1 MTFLEAAAE
10 ILKSEG
16 RPMRSDEITRIALE
30 RGLIANGGKTP
41 EATMRAAFIMH
52 INKGG
57 TDFIRTAPGTYGL
70 GKAVAEVRR
79 PLPASKD
86 STTGDA
92 GYVYILTNPS
102 FRRDWV
108 KIGMTVRPVNTRS
121 KELDNTA
128 VPLPFEIYATLKTR
142 HRRKIEHLLHGFIDD
157 IAPRK
162 RIRKTREFFNIPPE
176 SALRLLVRA
185 AEVFDEE
192 SYIDEVF
199 RRSSSEQNAPDK
211 AKPVRKPR
219 PAPIGERWSGKT
231 QLARIIARRG
241 GNEGAAGGILH
252 YFRGMRPCRKS
263 CKWRRL
269 LEEAGVQF
277 DKRDFVTDWEHAK
290 NPL

>member
-1 MTFLEAAAE
+1 MTFLDAAAE

-16 RPMRSDEITRIALE
+16 RPMRSDDITRLALE
-30 RGLIANGGKTP
+30 RGLIGNGGKTP
-41 EATMRAAFIMH
+41 AASMRAAFITH

-57 TDFIRTAPGTYGL
+57 KQFVRTAPGFYWL
-70 GKAVAEVRR
+70 GKVVPSVT
-79 PLPASKD
+79 PLSATRKRSSGD
-86 STTGDA
+86 S

-108 KIGMTVRPVNTRS
+108 KIGMTERPVNTRS

-128 VPLPFEIYATLKTR
+128 VPLPFEIYATLKTQ

-162 RIRKTREFFNIPPE
+162 RIRKTREFFNISPE

-199 RRSSSEQNAPDK
+199 HRSSSDQNLSGN
-211 AKPVRKPR
+211 AKLVRKPH
-219 PAPIGERWSGKT
+219 PAPIGEAWSGKT
-231 QLARIIARRG
+231 QLAKLIARRG
-241 GNEGAAGGILH
+241 GNEGAFGGILH
-252 YFRGMRPCRKS
+252 YFSGMKPCGKS
-263 CKWRRL
+263 SKWRKP
-269 LEEAGVQF
+269 LEDVGVKF
-277 DKRDFVTDWEHAK
+277 DKRDFVKDWEHAN